1 MFNSDNIPFLG
12 SNLDDRTVTPLGDD
26 SQSAT
31 STNHLR
37 PALDLNRELIK
48 SPAST
53 FFVRLRDHSTE
64 AEGDLLIVDKS
75 INPHDGCLVVAF
87 MDGEFILKRVKIE
100 DNTTWLIPANS
111 SCQPTRIESNNED
124 TVWGVVRYLIK
135 KM

>member
-12 SNLDDRTVTPLGDD
+12 SNLDDKTVTPLTD
-26 SQSAT
+26 SDQSA
-31 STNHLR
+31 SPYNSIK
-37 PALDLNRELIK
+37 PALDLNRELVK

-53 FFVRLRDHSTE
+53 FFVRLRDQSME
-64 AEGDLLIVDKS
+64 SDGDLLIVDKG
-75 INPHDGCLVVAF
+75 IDAHDGCLVVAF

-111 SCQPTRIESNNED
+111 SCQPTKIESNNED